1 MRYLFFV
8 AFLSMSTLS
17 SAQDKEILW
26 EMKHLGWKV
35 NSRFHDSAPI
45 ISPDGKTL
53 YFFVA
58 DHPKN
63 KYGVDNSQDI
73 WYCEKD
79 EYGEWG
85 KAIHMESP
93 LNTQRYNQ
101 VMSVLAD
108 GNTLLIRGSNGNSEG
123 LSITRR
129 SNGKWSNPVSLSIPE
144 YERMNKGRF
153 SGAFMTSDGMVLVLY
168 FSETK
173 DAKRSDL
180 YVSFL
185 QGGNTWSKPEKIGKP
200 INTSLDEF
208 GPFITADNKTM
219 FFASNRGGG
228 YGSSDIYRTERL
240 DDTWL
245 NWSKPVNIGP
255 PVNTDEFDAYF
266 SMDASGTEIFTTRAL
281 MTADGGSLDII
292 GLIPIP
298 EITVSGYVRNIN
310 NNRPLEVELQ
320 YLAIKED
327 TGWIHT
333 NREGFYEVVLNKR
346 SCYEFSSIKE
356 GFDLMVD
363 TLDLSGT
370 KGDLSIKKDFYMN
383 PQSMEL
389 SGFVYNKKDH
399 LPMSIEMT
407 IGKTDMKSILV
418 QSDENGFYHTQI
430 PSIGEYQFMAS
441 KEGFINLSDSLEV
454 IEFDPYN
461 GITKDLYM
469 MPIEV
474 GVTVRLNNIFFDF
487 DKTTLRPESIPQ
499 LDRVVQFMRDNPTVS
514 VEIGGH
520 TDSKGSDEYNIN
532 LSQGRAEAVVN
543 YVIEQGVDFSRIIA
557 KGYGESLPVDT
568 NSTDEGRQS
577 NRRVEF
583 KILEI
588 DTSEA
593 KVY

>member
-1 MRYLFFV
+1 
-8 AFLSMSTLS
+8 
-17 SAQDKEILW
+17 
-26 EMKHLGWKV
+26 
-35 NSRFHDSAPI
+35 
-45 ISPDGKTL
+45 
-53 YFFVA
+53 
-58 DHPKN
+58 
-63 KYGVDNSQDI
+63 
-73 WYCEKD
+73 
-79 EYGEWG
+79 
-85 KAIHMESP
+85 
-93 LNTQRYNQ
+93 
-101 VMSVLAD
+101 
-108 GNTLLIRGSNGNSEG
+108 
-123 LSITRR
+123 
-129 SNGKWSNPVSLSIPE
+129 
-144 YERMNKGRF
+144 
-153 SGAFMTSDGMVLVLY
+153 MTSDGMVLVLY
-168 FSETK
+168 FSEIK

-180 YVSFL
+180 YVSFN
-185 QGGNTWSKPEKIGKP
+185 QGGNAWSKPDKIGKP
-200 INTSLDEF
+200 INTNLDEF

-245 NWSKPVNIGP
+245 NWSEPVNIGP

-320 YLAIKED
+320 YLAVKED
-327 TGWIHT
+327 TGWINT

-346 SCYEFSSIKE
+346 SLYEFSSIKE

-363 TLDLSGT
+363 SLDLSGT

-399 LPMSIEMT
+399 LPLSIELT
-407 IGKTDMKSILV
+407 IEKPDAQTVVL

-430 PSIGEYQFMAS
+430 PSTGEYQFMAS

-474 GVTVRLNNIFFDF
+474 GITVRLNNIFFDF

-499 LDRVVQFMRDNPTVS
+499 LDRVVKFMRDNPTVS

-532 LSQGRAEAVVN
+532 LSQGRAESVVN
-543 YVIEQGVDFSRIIA
+543 YVIEQGVDYSRIIA